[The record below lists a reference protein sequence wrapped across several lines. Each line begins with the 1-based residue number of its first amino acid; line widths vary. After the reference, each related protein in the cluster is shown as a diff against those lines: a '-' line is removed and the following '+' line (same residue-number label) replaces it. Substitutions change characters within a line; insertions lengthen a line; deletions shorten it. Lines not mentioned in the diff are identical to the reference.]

1 MKIKGKKPTILLP
14 PNSPFKVG
22 DFVIA
27 KNGSI
32 GLINKV
38 GSLTCKVG
46 WQRLDGTYSVTEAPT
61 VQLNAIDKDVAEMLL
76 EHRHY
81 ANERI

>member
-14 PNSPFKVG
+14 PNCPFKVG

-32 GLINKV
+32 GQVFEI
-38 GSLTCKVG
+38 GSVTCKVY
-46 WQRLDGTYSVTEAPT
+46 WQRPDGVKGMTLVPT
-61 VQLNAIDKDVAEMLL
+61 VQLNAIDRDVAEMLL
-76 EHRHY
+76 EHRQY